1 MTPRYKLRTL
11 LVLLAV
17 LPPLLW
23 IGWMKYE
30 AWKSEQDR
38 RRAAAA
44 AARQFVLPQQQLT
57 HAQMVL
63 TAAQYVQAMIAENE
77 ARAAAQAEA
86 EQPAREAALE
96 AREAALEAKLQ
107 AALQVVQEDRERAVD
122 ATRAE
127 RLQRAGYL
135 PFPAVP
141 RIQSQPK
148 APPAAPIEP

>member
-96 AREAALEAKLQ
+96 TYVQAIRQKLR
-107 AALQVVQEDRERAVD
+107 EDRGRAEG
-122 ATRAE
+122 ATRVE
-127 RLQRAGYL
+127 GLQQQGYHRTRL
-135 PFPAVP
+135 
-141 RIQSQPK
+141 RIQPQPK
-148 APPAAPIEP
+148 APAKAGE